1 MTEVYA
7 HTAHTAHAYAEAV
20 VAVLAEEF
28 PPVTPGSVLGRMVL
42 QDVAWQAQNQS
53 RSFEVVVTYTREWR
67 LTTETTG
74 WGRSRVRL
82 ACYKDR
88 PTGEDSRL
96 ERRVNEAL
104 RAIELED

>member
-1 MTEVYA
+1 MAEMY
-7 HTAHTAHAYAEAV
+7 AHTAHAYAEAV

-28 PPVTPGSVLGRMVL
+28 SHVTTGSSLGRIIL
-42 QDVAWQAQNQS
+42 QDVAHQAQNQS
-53 RSFEVVVTYTREWR
+53 RSFEVIVTYTREWR

-88 PTGEDSRL
+88 PTGEDARL
-96 ERRVNEAL
+96 ERRVNEVL
-104 RAIELED
+104 RAIKLED